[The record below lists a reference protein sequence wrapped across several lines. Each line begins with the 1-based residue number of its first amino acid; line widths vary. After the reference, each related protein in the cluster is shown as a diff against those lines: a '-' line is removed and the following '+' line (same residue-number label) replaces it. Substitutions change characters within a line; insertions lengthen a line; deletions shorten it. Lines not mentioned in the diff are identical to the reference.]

1 MQKDFWE
8 LDQSIMTK
16 ENIASKA
23 QEHFSEDFIENYPTW
38 QQNIRKMNVAIKEA
52 MKTILPEEEYKE
64 MKFDEFCQKIL
75 DGINNIIMKNGR
87 YYTTDIPF
95 ITLGVR
101 EDFARKLLMEYHNKI
116 YSSDGILNSIKKV
129 YGSK

>member
-38 QQNIRKMNVAIKEA
+38 KQNIQKMNVAIKEA

-64 MKFDEFCQKIL
+64 MQFDEFCQKIL
-75 DGINNIIMKNGR
+75 DGINNTIIENGR

-95 ITLGVR
+95 ITLKVR
-101 EDFARKLLMEYHNKI
+101 EDFVRKLLTEYHNKI
-116 YSSDGILNSIKKV
+116 YSTEGILYAIKKV
-129 YGSK
+129 HGSI